1 MLLKKNRALPGKGGT
16 ISAKE
21 MKMFKSLFPKRLKP
35 KKSQKAKKPKGK

>member
-1 MLLKKNRALPGKGGT
+1 MLLKKNRALPEGGT

-21 MKMFKSLFPKRLKP
+21 MKMFKSLFSKP